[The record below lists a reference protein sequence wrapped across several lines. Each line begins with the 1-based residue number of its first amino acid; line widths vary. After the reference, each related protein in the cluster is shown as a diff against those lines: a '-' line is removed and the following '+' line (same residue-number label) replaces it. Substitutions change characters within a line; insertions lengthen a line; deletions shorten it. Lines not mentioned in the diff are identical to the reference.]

1 MTDAENVRERIR
13 ALEEEREALIA
24 EIRRLREAA
33 ETRPDGEAWG
43 AWEEAEA
50 LLAQLIHEA
59 IGEGADDAPRPGAMG
74 HGEPRGGEGAALADA
89 LEASRRRLLA
99 IRQALREKDRRLAE
113 LRSQKEEL
121 LSIVAHDLRTPLV
134 AIQGFA
140 QLLQRTAETD
150 GLSPKQAEYVDR
162 ILQAVAAMN
171 RLVDDLLTARR
182 LEQGSLPF
190 RPVPTSLRSFLEEV
204 VALHRSAAEPK
215 GVTIAIEEPVPDRR
229 VRIDPDRLGQA
240 LGNLLQNAV
249 KFTPHGGTV
258 RVRVTEAGG
267 RVRFEVTDQGPGI
280 DPEVLPHL
288 FDRARQGVLAQ
299 TLGRG
304 SGLGLHICRKLVAL
318 HGGTVGAGN
327 LPGGGSRFWIEIPA
341 GEPREEACEP

>member
-1 MTDAENVRERIR
+1 MSDAENVRKRIR

-24 EIRRLREAA
+24 EIRRLREQA
-33 ETRPDGEAWG
+33 ETRSEGAAWG

-59 IGEGADDAPRPGAMG
+59 LGEGAEDADRAGGPADGAG
-74 HGEPRGGEGAALADA
+74 DREGAALADA

-99 IRQALREKDRRLAE
+99 IREALREKDRRLAE

-140 QLLQRTAETD
+140 QLLQRTADTD

-162 ILQAVAAMN
+162 ILQAVASMN

-215 GVTIAIEEPVPDRR
+215 GVSIVIEEPVPDRR
-229 VRIDPDRLGQA
+229 VRLDPDRLGQA

-258 RVRVTEAGG
+258 RVRVSETDGQ
-267 RVRFEVTDQGPGI
+267 VRFEVTDEGPGI

-318 HGGTVGAGN
+318 HGGTVGAEN
-327 LPGGGSRFWIEIPA
+327 LPGGGSRFWIQIPA
-341 GEPREEACEP
+341 GGPREEAREP

>member
-1 MTDAENVRERIR
+1 MSDAENVRKRIR

-24 EIRRLREAA
+24 EIRRLREQA
-33 ETRPDGEAWG
+33 ETRSEGAAWG
-43 AWEEAEA
+43 AWEEAET
-50 LLAQLIHEA
+50 LLARLIHEA
-59 IGEGADDAPRPGAMG
+59 LGEGAGHAEHTGAPAGEGRDAEG
-74 HGEPRGGEGAALADA
+74 GAALADA

-99 IRQALREKDRRLAE
+99 VREALREKDRRLAE

-140 QLLQRTAETD
+140 QLLQRTAGTD
-150 GLSPKQAEYVDR
+150 GLTPKQAEYLDR

-190 RPVPTSLRSFLEEV
+190 RPVPASLRSFLEEV

-215 GVTIAIEEPVPDRR
+215 GVTIVIEEPVPDRR

-258 RVRVTEAGG
+258 RVRVVEVDGQ
-267 RVRFEVTDQGPGI
+267 VRFEVSDEGPGI

-288 FDRARQGVLAQ
+288 FDRARHGVLTQ

-318 HGGTVGAGN
+318 HGGTVGAEN
-327 LPGGGSRFWIEIPA
+327 LPGGGSRFWIQIPA
-341 GEPREEACEP
+341 GGPREEAGEP